1 MLSLVS
7 VPLRVF
13 IFVLIAV
20 VLIAPAAYGLAT
32 AKTPARLEGGKKL
45 YRKFCGQCHAL
56 KEARA
61 VGIGIGATGKKEKGE
76 TDLAGPSFDP
86 LRVTAH
92 QCMLAITGV
101 WDGHGKVMT
110 LMTHA
115 DIRLVSDYVQA
126 ATKDHK
132 YKATLPS
139 DFFR

>member
-1 MLSLVS
+1 MF
-7 VPLRVF
+7 VPLRVG
-13 IFVLIAV
+13 IFVLVAV
-20 VLIAPAAYGLAT
+20 ALIAPTAYGLTT
-32 AKTPARLEGGKKL
+32 AATPAKLEPGKKL
-45 YRKFCGQCHAL
+45 YKKFCGQCHAL

-61 VGIGIGATGKKEKGE
+61 VGIGIGATNKSGKGE
-76 TDLAGPSFDP
+76 TDLAGPSFNE
-86 LRVTAH
+86 LRVTAK
-92 QCMLAITGV
+92 QSMLAITGV

-115 DIRLVSDYVQA
+115 DIRMVSNYLQA